1 MGRVGRTLADALIEF
16 GIGYGAVERDQRRFA
31 EALADGYAV
40 AFGDVADPRL
50 WGPVG
55 MSERRLSAVTAPSYE
70 VSSELTPMARQLYP
84 SLKRYALVR
93 SEEDRERFRSIGMH
107 PVMDR
112 SVPPGLD
119 LAGAILAELGIEAE
133 AIGAWKRRQQE
144 RALGA
149 LELAR
154 SEDQPVLPTLEPA
167 A

>member
-1 MGRVGRTLADALIEF
+1 
-16 GIGYGAVERDQRRFA
+16 
-31 EALADGYAV
+31 
-40 AFGDVADPRL
+40 
-50 WGPVG
+50 
-55 MSERRLSAVTAPSYE
+55 VTAPSYE

-84 SLKRYALVR
+84 KLKRFAYLR
-93 SEEDRERFRSIGMH
+93 SAEDRERFQGIGMH
-107 PVMDR
+107 PVVDR

-119 LAGAILAELGIEAE
+119 LAGAILTEIGIEPE

-154 SEDQPVLPTLEPA
+154 NQDQPVLPTLEPA